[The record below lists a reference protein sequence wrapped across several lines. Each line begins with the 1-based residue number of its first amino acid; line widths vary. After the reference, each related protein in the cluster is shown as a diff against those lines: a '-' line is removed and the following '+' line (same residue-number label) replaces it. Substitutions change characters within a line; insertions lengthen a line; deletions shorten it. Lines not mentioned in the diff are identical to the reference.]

1 MIVGVYGGKPSEDG
15 GVKQDTTALECILP
29 VLYTVVQYRTIPFT
43 IEWYRRG
50 PKMGIFV
57 FPPPRAPVTP
67 PPPRVRPGH
76 VNRTSPPAALRNC
89 GAERVF
95 APPAARKGRKIA
107 LFGP

>member
-1 MIVGVYGGKPSEDG
+1 MY
-15 GVKQDTTALECILP
+15 C
-29 VLYTVVQYRTIPFT
+29 TISFV

-50 PKMGIFV
+50 PKMRIFV

-95 APPAARKGRKIA
+95 APPAAKKGRKIA
-107 LFGP
+107 LFGPVRDRMSGLSAA

>member
-1 MIVGVYGGKPSEDG
+1 MGIRGPMVP
-15 GVKQDTTALECILP
+15 P
-29 VLYTVVQYRTIPFT
+29 VLGRCTISFV

-50 PKMGIFV
+50 PKMRIFV

-107 LFGP
+107 LFGPIPTRNLVLE